1 MTGWIVLLVL
11 AVLVLLVC
19 LVRLGVAA
27 GYDERGGWVKVHLG
41 PKWVT
46 LYPIDPHKAA
56 KRQEKKARKAEK
68 KAQKPAQEEPD
79 KPTLGGAL
87 DLALDLLPDV
97 KEAAGRFRRRL
108 RIDDLTLYLEW
119 GKPAPADAAIHYGQA
134 WGAAEAIAAFLEANF
149 SVKHRDLSLDLNYQ
163 LDKPRL
169 TLRAAL
175 SLTVAQLL
183 AIVLPLGW
191 AVVKTI
197 WNRRKQRQEA
207 ATAAPERKGEANHG
221 KEPSCQ

>member
-11 AVLVLLVC
+11 AILVLLVC

-68 KAQKPAQEEPD
+68 KAQKPTQEEPD

-119 GKPAPADAAIHYGQA
+119 GEPDPADAAIHYGQA

-149 SVKHRDLSLDLNYQ
+149 RVKHRDLSLDLNYQ

-191 AVVKTI
+191 AVMKTI
-197 WNRRKQRQEA
+197 CNRRKQRQEA
-207 ATAAPERKGEANHG
+207 AAAAPERKGEANHG

>member
-1 MTGWIVLLVL
+1 MTGWVVLLVL

-68 KAQKPAQEEPD
+68 KAQKPTQEEPD

-97 KEAAGRFRRRL
+97 KAAAGSPEAAHRRPHPVP
-108 RIDDLTLYLEW
+108 
-119 GKPAPADAAIHYGQA
+119 GVG
-134 WGAAEAIAAFLEANF
+134 GA
-149 SVKHRDLSLDLNYQ
+149 
-163 LDKPRL
+163 
-169 TLRAAL
+169 
-175 SLTVAQLL
+175 
-183 AIVLPLGW
+183 
-191 AVVKTI
+191 
-197 WNRRKQRQEA
+197 
-207 ATAAPERKGEANHG
+207 
-221 KEPSCQ
+221 

>member
-68 KAQKPAQEEPD
+68 KAQKPTQEEPD

-119 GKPAPADAAIHYGQA
+119 GACPRRRGHPLRPGLGGGGGHRRLSGGQFSGQTQGPLPGFELSAGQAPAHPPGGPVADGSPAAG
-134 WGAAEAIAAFLEANF
+134 
-149 SVKHRDLSLDLNYQ
+149 HR
-163 LDKPRL
+163 PPPG
-169 TLRAAL
+169 
-175 SLTVAQLL
+175 V
-183 AIVLPLGW
+183 GG
-191 AVVKTI
+191 
-197 WNRRKQRQEA
+197 
-207 ATAAPERKGEANHG
+207 GENHLQ
-221 KEPSCQ
+221 P

>member
-1 MTGWIVLLVL
+1 MEKHAFHVWRYGAPLLVL
-11 AVLVLLVC
+11 AA
-19 LVRLGVAA
+19 GAA
-27 GYDERGGWVKVHLG
+27 
-41 PKWVT
+41 
-46 LYPIDPHKAA
+46 
-56 KRQEKKARKAEK
+56 
-68 KAQKPAQEEPD
+68 
-79 KPTLGGAL
+79 AL
-87 DLALDLLPDV
+87 WP
-97 KEAAGRFRRRL
+97 FRHQ
-108 RIDDLTLYLEW
+108 LT
-119 GKPAPADAAIHYGQA
+119 
-134 WGAAEAIAAFLEANF
+134 AEAIAAFLEANF
-149 SVKHRDLSLDLNYQ
+149 LVKHRDLSLDLNYQ

-197 WNRRKQRQEA
+197 CNRRKQRQEA

>member
-11 AVLVLLVC
+11 AILVLLVC

-68 KAQKPAQEEPD
+68 KAQKPTQEEPD

-97 KEAAGRFRRRL
+97 KEAAGLGGGGGHRRL
-108 RIDDLTLYLEW
+108 SGGQLSGQTQGPLPGFELSA
-119 GKPAPADAAIHYGQA
+119 GQAPAHPPGGPVADGGPAAG
-134 WGAAEAIAAFLEANF
+134 
-149 SVKHRDLSLDLNYQ
+149 HR
-163 LDKPRL
+163 P
-169 TLRAAL
+169 
-175 SLTVAQLL
+175 
-183 AIVLPLGW
+183 PLG
-191 AVVKTI
+191 VGGD
-197 WNRRKQRQEA
+197 E
-207 ATAAPERKGEANHG
+207 NHL
-221 KEPSCQ
+221 EP

>member
-1 MTGWIVLLVL
+1 MIPREKL
-11 AVLVLLVC
+11 A
-19 LVRLGVAA
+19 
-27 GYDERGGWVKVHLG
+27 
-41 PKWVT
+41 
-46 LYPIDPHKAA
+46 
-56 KRQEKKARKAEK
+56 KKARKAEK
-68 KAQKPAQEEPD
+68 KAQKPTQEEPD

-119 GKPAPADAAIHYGQA
+119 GEPDPADAAIHYGQA

-149 SVKHRDLSLDLNYQ
+149 LVKHRDLSLDLNYQ

-197 WNRRKQRQEA
+197 CNRRKQRQEA

>member
-97 KEAAGRFRRRL
+97 KAAAGRFRRRL
-108 RIDDLTLYLEW
+108 RIDDLTLYLE
-119 GKPAPADAAIHYGQA
+119 
-134 WGAAEAIAAFLEANF
+134 
-149 SVKHRDLSLDLNYQ
+149 LSL
-163 LDKPRL
+163 
-169 TLRAAL
+169 
-175 SLTVAQLL
+175 
-183 AIVLPLGW
+183 IH
-191 AVVKTI
+191 I
-197 WNRRKQRQEA
+197 
-207 ATAAPERKGEANHG
+207 
-221 KEPSCQ
+221 

>member
-11 AVLVLLVC
+11 AILVLLVC

-68 KAQKPAQEEPD
+68 KAQKPTQEEPD

-97 KEAAGRFRRRL
+97 KAAAAGSAGGCASTTSPCTWSGGSLTPPTRPSITARPGGRRR
-108 RIDDLTLYLEW
+108 
-119 GKPAPADAAIHYGQA
+119 
-134 WGAAEAIAAFLEANF
+134 
-149 SVKHRDLSLDLNYQ
+149 
-163 LDKPRL
+163 
-169 TLRAAL
+169 
-175 SLTVAQLL
+175 
-183 AIVLPLGW
+183 
-191 AVVKTI
+191 
-197 WNRRKQRQEA
+197 
-207 ATAAPERKGEANHG
+207 
-221 KEPSCQ
+221 PSPPFWRPTFRSNTGTSPWI